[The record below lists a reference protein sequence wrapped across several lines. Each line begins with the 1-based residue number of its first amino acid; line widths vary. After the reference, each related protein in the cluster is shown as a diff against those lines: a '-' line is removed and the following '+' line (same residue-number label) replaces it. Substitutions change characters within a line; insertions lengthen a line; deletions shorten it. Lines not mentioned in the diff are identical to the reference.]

1 MCRSLRPIPPL
12 LETRSA
18 YECSSSVWRRRGEP
32 AESSWPLWGSH
43 GPGRAGW
50 AAADGQT
57 WAAWELSQ
65 DAGAGHPTRLTRDAD
80 GWGGGDMPCLVL
92 VSPAGDAVAERVMES
107 LRAQLLGSAGGVLQ
121 LSNWTEMKRFHL
133 HNPARPTQPSY

>member
-1 MCRSLRPIPPL
+1 
-12 LETRSA
+12 
-18 YECSSSVWRRRGEP
+18 
-32 AESSWPLWGSH
+32 
-43 GPGRAGW
+43 
-50 AAADGQT
+50 
-57 WAAWELSQ
+57 
-65 DAGAGHPTRLTRDAD
+65 
-80 GWGGGDMPCLVL
+80 MPCLVL